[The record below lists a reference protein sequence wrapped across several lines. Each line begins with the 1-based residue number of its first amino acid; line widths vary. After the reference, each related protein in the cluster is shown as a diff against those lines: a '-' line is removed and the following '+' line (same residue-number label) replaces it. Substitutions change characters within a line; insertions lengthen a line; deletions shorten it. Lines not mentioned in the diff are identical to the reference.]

1 MAAILSR
8 NSVRAIC
15 QSGSRMGVAHPSEVN
30 AAFADGFNRR
40 DVVGMLSLYDPDGAV
55 VEMDGTVSVGHADI
69 RDHLQRLVEL
79 GGHMVSTN
87 LTAIVLGDIAL
98 VTAEWVIT
106 DTVVAP
112 RMNGRS
118 AEVLRRQADGTWA
131 YLIDQPA

>member
-1 MAAILSR
+1 
-8 NSVRAIC
+8 
-15 QSGSRMGVAHPSEVN
+15 MGVAHPSEVN
-30 AAFADGFNRR
+30 GAFADGFNSR
-40 DVVGMLSLYDPDGAV
+40 DVDGMLSLYDHDGAV
-55 VEMDGTVSVGHADI
+55 VEMDGTMSVGLDRI

-79 GGHMVSTN
+79 GGHMESTN

-118 AEVLRRQADGTWA
+118 AEVLRLQADGTWA

>member
-1 MAAILSR
+1 
-8 NSVRAIC
+8 
-15 QSGSRMGVAHPSEVN
+15 MGVGHPSEIN

-40 DVVGMLSLYDPDGAV
+40 DVDAMLSLYDPDGAV
-55 VEMDGTVSVGHADI
+55 VEMDGTMSIGHDHV
-69 RDHLQRLVEL
+69 RDHLHRLVEL

-87 LTAIVLGDIAL
+87 LTAIVLGGIAL
-98 VTAEWVIT
+98 VTAEWTIT

-118 AEVLRRQADGTWA
+118 AEVLRLQADGSWA